1 MCFTVRNLN
10 DEVLSFKVSDNVV
23 FTTSSSSLSPW
34 AIRAVDAM
42 VSWRDGWS
50 SQDTLSG
57 TSVSPKSSKEALAAL
72 LVLAGLILNVP
83 LEDVTACLKVSYC
96 AAEIFFP
103 SPSASSSS
111 ENALLE
117 SMSNAA
123 LKLRG
128 DSSRAADSTDEDLE
142 SGERDLESPDS
153 LCFLDLL
160 TGVLGGLTG
169 VLACRSASLARL
181 TRELIELCR
190 VWRNLSGDLVLVGD
204 PAGVADLLLSES
216 RSGTVKRCLDSRTD
230 GVVWNTR
237 QFHAAL
243 QQRPH
248 RHKIH
253 QCCLIDGLGDGRE
266 EKWSTGPV
274 WMETSGPPT
283 GVAAGFS
290 CPAEPSTPAAGRGA
304 GPSKSSG
311 SSKRNWELCDDSTI
325 ETSAVLSNSTS
336 VVGPSTVTGPSPVV
350 EPSPVAE
357 PSSVAGPSPV
367 AGPLP
372 IRDLWSGR
380 CLWPCRCALPARHS
394 WSSRR
399 SLPGPHLLSRPLPA
413 AHLLSRP
420 LPRAGTGTAGA
431 DSIWICRA
439 GEATTVIVHF
449 SWVLDFGGD
458 SWNSRL
464 TTNVPPVLSELS
476 RRLSRWREEEL
487 DGRVSDVFETL
498 PDSAR
503 LRELD
508 PPEELGRSRS
518 LSLWS
523 LLWPSRR
530 DDWCLGDSPCLR
542 LRSGVRDLRWP
553 DPWELGRSAAEKL
566 EANLDTLDR
575 DCLEYREAN
584 QRLSDIVD
592 SDGGCH
598 SVFGNGST
606 QETSAVIHLTTTC
619 HVISPPFC
627 SRYAKT

>member
-10 DEVLSFKVSDNVV
+10 DEVLSFKVSHNVV

-42 VSWRDGWS
+42 VSWSDGWS

-128 DSSRAADSTDEDLE
+128 DSSRAADSTDENLE

-153 LCFLDLL
+153 LWFLDLL

-181 TRELIELCR
+181 TRELIELYG

-204 PAGVADLLLSES
+204 PARVADLVLSES
-216 RSGTVKRCLDSRTD
+216 RSETVKDVWTVGLMELSGTLGSSMRRCSNVHIDIKSTSVAWLMVLGMEGKRS
-230 GVVWNTR
+230 GVLV
-237 QFHAAL
+237 
-243 QQRPH
+243 
-248 RHKIH
+248 
-253 QCCLIDGLGDGRE
+253 
-266 EKWSTGPV
+266 PV

-290 CPAEPSTPAAGRGA
+290 CLADPSTPAAGRRA

-325 ETSAVLSNSTS
+325 ETSAVLSNSTT

-350 EPSPVAE
+350 ELSPVAE
-357 PSSVAGPSPV
+357 PSPVAGPSSV

-372 IRDLWSGR
+372 VADPWSVVG
-380 CLWPCRCALPARHS
+380 
-394 WSSRR
+394 
-399 SLPGPHLLSRPLPA
+399 SLPVTVPLRTAGPSLVVKPPLAAGPA
-413 AHLLSRP
+413 PAEPSATG
-420 LPRAGTGTAGA
+420 RAPAEPSATGAGTAGA

-439 GEATTVIVHF
+439 GEATTVIVRF

-458 SWNSRL
+458 SWNHRPCTCQVSEAAVEWCF
-464 TTNVPPVLSELS
+464 TNSH
-476 RRLSRWREEEL
+476 
-487 DGRVSDVFETL
+487 
-498 PDSAR
+498 
-503 LRELD
+503 
-508 PPEELGRSRS
+508 
-518 LSLWS
+518 
-523 LLWPSRR
+523 
-530 DDWCLGDSPCLR
+530 
-542 LRSGVRDLRWP
+542 
-553 DPWELGRSAAEKL
+553 
-566 EANLDTLDR
+566 
-575 DCLEYREAN
+575 
-584 QRLSDIVD
+584 IV
-592 SDGGCH
+592 
-598 SVFGNGST
+598 
-606 QETSAVIHLTTTC
+606 
-619 HVISPPFC
+619 
-627 SRYAKT
+627 